1 MHETFPP
8 SNGVAAGR
16 TAQPILEV
24 DEYRAQHVWIQAVLT
39 HPELQAGGR
48 RNMQR
53 VVMHLAYEVGYDPR
67 LWEYGR
73 CWPLVGTL
81 AEWARLSRGGVQK
94 ILRRLEALG
103 ILMVTDR
110 RPMSNLYT
118 LYVGVDPWEYCSLV
132 DDGRNDGW
140 ASGDALAYYP
150 QRP

>member
-81 AEWARLSRGGVQK
+81 AEWARLSRGGGA
-94 ILRRLEALG
+94 EDPAAAG
-103 ILMVTDR
+103 SAGNTHGH
-110 RPMSNLYT
+110 RPAADVKSVYAVRGCRP
-118 LYVGVDPWEYCSLV
+118 VGVLLS
-132 DDGRNDGW
+132 GRRW
-140 ASGDALAYYP
+140 P
-150 QRP
+150 E